1 MSWGVLILILLFYQT
16 GETGLFIQFH
26 WKAKEVHQPQ
36 DLLVGYTPPEMYSH
50 FGHMN
55 EKKVKKR
62 LKYERRVSFCS
73 EEEINQPLLEESFR
87 ILDACIVSS
96 SLLY

>member
-1 MSWGVLILILLFYQT
+1 MSWGVLILILQTYQT

-55 EKKVKKR
+55 EKKVKK
-62 LKYERRVSFCS
+62 KKTKV
-73 EEEINQPLLEESFR
+73 
-87 ILDACIVSS
+87 
-96 SLLY
+96 